1 MPRAGFRPTF
11 KYTTPSLHAFFVWC
25 VWIPDKVPQPK
36 HVRLG
41 HFVLA
46 SRMVLVTGASYW
58 LETIRMSWFSQLSV
72 ELLTF
77 PYVCALH
84 FWLLILY
91 NSVDG
96 SLFSVNCF
104 KQKTCETP
112 LMWICPMTH
121 LILCH
126 PSVLAEW
133 WVGVFFARFT
143 SRVVCSYIYMYS
155 QAVFKCNL
163 IN

>member
-1 MPRAGFRPTF
+1 MPRAIQTYYIIFTCLVQIYYTIFTCLGLDSAQHSNILHNLYMPRAGFRPTF

-96 SLFSVNCF
+96 SLFF
-104 KQKTCETP
+104 RQ
-112 LMWICPMTH
+112 L
-121 LILCH
+121 
-126 PSVLAEW
+126 
-133 WVGVFFARFT
+133 F
-143 SRVVCSYIYMYS
+143 
-155 QAVFKCNL
+155 
-163 IN
+163 